1 MTALENKKALANG
14 KPCSEAVGRFDL
26 ALPQPEVS
34 GMRAALMTGLLVL
47 FPTFAT
53 VAAIVAGLMLTGGN
67 SA

>member
-1 MTALENKKALANG
+1 MTALENKTANG

-26 ALPQPEVS
+26 AVHQPEVS

-53 VAAIVAGLMLTGGN
+53 VAAVVVGLMLTGGN